1 MARSIVKMLEKM
13 EKIINNQMLDAVKF
27 DHGVNEP
34 GRRVRAGMQDVRK
47 LASEIRTTIQDIK
60 KERKA
65 IKNAE

>member
-34 GRRVRAGMQDVRK
+34 GRRVRAGMQQVRWLAKDVRD
-47 LASEIRTTIQDIK
+47 EIQSQK
-60 KERKA
+60 KMRKA
-65 IKNAE
+65 EKNVK

>member
-1 MARSIVKMLEKM
+1 MAKSIVKMLEKM

-34 GRRVRAGMQDVRK
+34 GRRVRAGMQDIRQ
-47 LASEIRTTIQDIK
+47 LARDIRVEVQFTK

-65 IKNAE
+65 KKNAE